1 VSGARGVLL
10 AFDFGLRRI
19 GIASGNLLTCTA
31 TPVTTLR
38 MGARLRWEDID
49 RIVEE
54 WRPELLVVG
63 RPAARGRESI
73 AADVA
78 RFVATLEERYG
89 LSVATVDESLTS
101 HAAHAALSDARRA
114 GHLPRK
120 IRRGNLDR
128 HAACLIAEQ
137 WMSEQHAR

>member
-38 MGARLRWEDID
+38 VGARLPWEDFD
-49 RIVEE
+49 RIVDE
-54 WRPELLVVG
+54 WRPELFVVG
-63 RPAARGRESI
+63 RTAARRPEAI
-73 AADVA
+73 ATHVT
-78 RFVATLEERYG
+78 RFVAALEERYG
-89 LSVATVDESLTS
+89 LTVATVDESLTS
-101 HAAHAALSDARRA
+101 HAAHTALRDARRA
-114 GHLPRK
+114 GHLPRR
-120 IRRGNLDR
+120 IGRARLDR

-137 WMSEQHAR
+137 WMSERHAQ

>member
-38 MGARLRWEDID
+38 VGARLPWEDVD
-49 RIVEE
+49 RIVDE
-54 WRPELLVVG
+54 WRPELFVVG
-63 RPAARGRESI
+63 RPAAGGEQ
-73 AADVA
+73 ALATHAA
-78 RFVATLEERYG
+78 RFVAALEERYG
-89 LSVATVDESLTS
+89 LTVATVDESLTS
-101 HAAHAALSDARRA
+101 HAAHAALRDARRA

-120 IRRGNLDR
+120 IRRGLLDR

-137 WMSEQHAR
+137 WMSERHAR